1 MASWEGDFYAMQFA
15 IVEDK
20 EGYAEIK
27 IEKKELGDLKKLD
40 FNVTFD
46 DSTRELRVR
55 TRKDG
60 ELHGFNYQVKGP
72 IKTTSLSGGFK
83 KEKSKVILRI
93 EKKEKFNF

>member
-20 EGYAEIK
+20 EKYAVIK
-27 IEKKELGDLKKLD
+27 IEKKELGDLRSLD
-40 FNVTFD
+40 FNVSFD

-60 ELHGFNYQVKGP
+60 ELHGFNYEVKGL
-72 IKTTSLSGGFK
+72 INKCNLSGGLK
-83 KEKSKVILRI
+83 KEKSKASLRI
-93 EKKEKFNF
+93 EKEEKFSF